1 VSIKDCV
8 VSALMASLELCI
20 DHTSDFMGPDK
31 PSSPL
36 TTSPNYTPYLK
47 DVVGGGM
54 RSRAKTSPV
63 DKRPSSMK

>member
-1 VSIKDCV
+1 VSIKDRV
-8 VSALMASLELCI
+8 VLALMASLELCT
-20 DHTSDFMGPDK
+20 DRASDFMGSDK

-54 RSRAKTSPV
+54 RPRAKTSPM